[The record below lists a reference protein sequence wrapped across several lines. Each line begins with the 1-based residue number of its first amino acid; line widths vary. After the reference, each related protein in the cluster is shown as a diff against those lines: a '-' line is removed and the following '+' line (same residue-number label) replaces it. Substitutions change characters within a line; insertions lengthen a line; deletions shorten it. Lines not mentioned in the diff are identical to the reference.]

1 MRSTEFSAA
10 IGVYKKKKFFT
21 VAILSAGSVAMSMK
35 AGAA

>member
-10 IGVYKKKKFFT
+10 VGVYKKKFFT
-21 VAILSAGSVAMSMK
+21 VAILPAGSVAMSMK